1 MKTKSALFALILTAP
16 MASVALA
23 ADPAPTTATPAP
35 ATAAAPAAPVKFSIT
50 ETSIGTL
57 LDNPETKAVLVKQ
70 VPALVTNPQID
81 MARGMTLKQ
90 VQMYAGDALND
101 AKLAEIQADL
111 DKLPTK

>member
-1 MKTKSALFALILTAP
+1 MTTKTALLALILTAP
-16 MASVALA
+16 LSTMALA

-35 ATAAAPAAPVKFSIT
+35 ATAAAPAVPAKFSIT
-50 ETSIGTL
+50 ETAIGAL
-57 LDNPETKAVLVKQ
+57 LDNPETRAVLVQQ

-90 VQMYAGDALND
+90 VQMYAGDALSD
-101 AKLAEIQADL
+101 AKLAEIQAEF